1 MRRANGGRINHFARE
16 RSPARRYTA
25 GRSHTRTGNGMAMT
39 TVAVLGLGLMGS
51 GMARRLLAAGFDVAV
66 WNRSAAKTAPFA
78 DTPARVAGSPAEAA
92 AGAAIVIAML
102 ADDDVSRSVWAGEGG
117 ALAAMAPGA
126 IAIESSTLTG
136 EWIAELAAAA
146 AARGVDLL
154 EAPVTGSRDQAA
166 TGALRFL
173 VGGEAAVLERARP
186 ALAAMGSTIVHLGP
200 VGSGAVV
207 KLANNFLCGVQVAC
221 LAEAVAL
228 FERRGLDA
236 EQAVSILTE
245 GAPGSPLVKAVS
257 RRMLDRAYD
266 PHFLP
271 LLMAKDLGY
280 AAQTMAAA
288 GIETAIAPAARR
300 RFIEAAAAGEGEKDM
315 AAIVEPL
322 RP

>member
-1 MRRANGGRINHFARE
+1 MMIK
-16 RSPARRYTA
+16 
-25 GRSHTRTGNGMAMT
+25 
-39 TVAVLGLGLMGS
+39 VAVLGLGLMGT
-51 GMARRLLAAGFDVAV
+51 GMARQLLAAGFDVTV
-66 WNRSAAKTAPFA
+66 WNRSAARAAPFA
-78 DTPARVAGSPAEAA
+78 DTSARIAASPADAA
-92 AGAAIVIAML
+92 AGAAIVVAML
-102 ADDDVSRSVWAGEGG
+102 ADDDVSRTVWTGADG
-117 ALAAMAPGA
+117 ALEAMAPGA

-136 EWIAELAAAA
+136 DWIAEFAAAA

-166 TGALRFL
+166 SGALRFL

-186 ALAAMGSTIVHLGP
+186 VLAAMGSAIVHLGP
-200 VGSGAVV
+200 VGSAATV

-228 FERRGLDA
+228 FEKKGLDA

-280 AAQTMAAA
+280 AQRMMAAV
-288 GIETAIAPAARR
+288 GIETAIAPAARQ
-300 RFIEAAAAGEGEKDM
+300 RFIEADAAGEGGRDM

-322 RP
+322 RG